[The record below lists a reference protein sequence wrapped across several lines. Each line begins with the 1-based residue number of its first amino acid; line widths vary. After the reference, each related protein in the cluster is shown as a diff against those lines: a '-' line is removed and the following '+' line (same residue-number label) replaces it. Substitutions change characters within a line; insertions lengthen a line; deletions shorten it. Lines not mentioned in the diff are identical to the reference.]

1 MQRIDHLNRNIIKLW
16 ISDTTSLFGTSI
28 YQFILVILAIDSNNS
43 VFGAGLTLF
52 FITAPYFFLGILGGT
67 IADNFNRKNI
77 MLFCDVFRAI
87 IILII
92 PIYGLIFN
100 EVSNILI
107 IIVGFLVTSL
117 RAFFYPSYQSLTP
130 ALVTE
135 IDELGKVN
143 SMLNT
148 TNGLSVILGPALG
161 SLAFIFT
168 ENIYLLLFIT
178 SLTFIIS
185 AISIFNLKISK
196 EKISETK
203 SEKVNIINESIIGLK
218 YVVFNN
224 KLVFLML
231 ISFTIQLLIGDG
243 ILSLALPKTIEDIGL
258 SKGKFLG
265 YCTSMISIGSIL
277 TSIVMSNI
285 KINNNEKWI
294 FIGYFLRG
302 ITYSLFVLS
311 FSLGIIWVF
320 FTCLLLGICF
330 AISGP
335 TLTTLLQKNTDSN
348 HIGKV
353 MSLRSTLGNVT
364 DSFSYII
371 IGGMITMSTLNIT
384 YLLSTLLILIITFL
398 LYLFSIRRGVL
409 Q

>member
-1 MQRIDHLNRNIIKLW
+1 MNRNIIKLW

-117 RAFFYPSYQSLTP
+117 RAFFYPAYQSLTP

-143 SMLNT
+143 SLLNT

-196 EKISETK
+196 DNISETK
-203 SEKVNIINESIIGLK
+203 SEKVNIINESIVGLK

-231 ISFTIQLLIGDG
+231 IAFTIQLLIGDG
-243 ILSLALPKTIEDIGL
+243 ILSLALPKTIEDIEL

-285 KINNNEKWI
+285 KIKNNEKWI

-302 ITYSLFVLS
+302 ITYSLFVFS